1 MPGGNRLKL
10 KRQHNPKHVQVKI
23 AKSQN
28 KSESQEPAKE
38 DVDLVEEAEKK
49 EDGITAE
56 NESTVHISGNAIID
70 ENGEKV
76 EFEDE
81 YGDDEEEEV
90 VDGKYVV
97 EAKTDEDYEN
107 GVVDEEE
114 EDEDEDGEKDPL
126 DMSDLK
132 KNLPK
137 KTVYLPSDGLDPE
150 DELEYDPSAYD
161 LLYRFTLDWP
171 SLSFDFI
178 KDNLGAMRETVWFF
192 VCVCFY
198 SM

>member
-10 KRQHNPKHVQVKI
+10 KRQHDPKHVQMKI
-23 AKSQN
+23 AKSQA
-28 KSESQEPAKE
+28 KPEKQEPE
-38 DVDLVEEAEKK
+38 QDVDLVEEAEKK
-49 EDGITAE
+49 ESSITTE
-56 NESTVHISGNAIID
+56 NGSTVHISGNAIID

-81 YGDDEEEEV
+81 FGDDEEEEV

-107 GVVDEEE
+107 GVADEEE
-114 EDEDEDGEKDPL
+114 EDEEEEEGGKDPL
-126 DMSDLK
+126 DMSELK

-178 KDNLGAMRETVWFF
+178 KDNLGATREA
-192 VCVCFY
+192 VCC
-198 SM
+198 